1 MNGMR
6 PAPSSGIIDE
16 VRGFLSDLRRD
27 WPDLFRP
34 KPAPAEP
41 PATAPAPAPASPRA
55 LPAKPAPPPAEGTPA
70 ALFHARASHWAPR
83 MGVTFGRVRVKDQ
96 RSLWGSCSRE
106 GNLNFN
112 WRLTLAPFEVLDYV
126 VVHELA
132 HRLEMNHSRAFW
144 AHVEKF
150 VPDHRV
156 HRRWLRRNG
165 EALYRA
171 QRGAAGLALCVLL
184 GAAASAAAQGWTSLG
199 EVTGVDNLR
208 DGVEVSAGAAK
219 VRVTAFSDGVFR
231 VRLAPHGGFPKDS
244 SWAVSASPRP
254 PALSID
260 DAPDAVTLTAG
271 GVTAVVRKK
280 PLTVS
285 FVDASGSVLLADDP
299 DQPMAWSGYRVR
311 AWKKVPSDEAY
322 YGLGDKAGP
331 MNRRGRAFTLW
342 NTDAYGWQESTDPL
356 YKSIP
361 FFLGLR
367 AGRAY
372 GVFFDDAHRSSFD
385 FAAASPDVVSFG
397 AEGGDLDYY
406 FFAGPQPRAVLE
418 RFTGLV
424 GRAPLPPLWALG
436 YQQSRWSYQP
446 ESRVREVARLF
457 QEKSIPLDAIYL
469 DIDYQDGLKPF
480 TVDRSSFPTFEKM
493 VTDFRAR
500 GLRTIAIT
508 DLHIAR
514 APGRGYAPYDTGVA
528 QDVFVKNPDGTDYV
542 GPVWPGLSV
551 FPDFTLTRV
560 RAWWGGLYKDFAR
573 MGVAGF
579 WNDMNEPAVF
589 VPSKT
594 MPPAARHRLDDASVV
609 EHGAV
614 HNVFGMLN
622 ARATYEGLLALRPGE
637 RPFVLTRAAYAGA
650 WRWAASW
657 TGDNTSTW
665 NHLAM
670 STPQLMSLGVSGYGL
685 VGDDIGGFVGAPSAE
700 LLTRWT
706 ELGAFNP
713 VFRNHAQKG
722 SPDREPWVDGP
733 AHEAIR
739 RRAIER
745 RYALLPYIYTAVEEM
760 SRTGAPL
767 MRPVFFDYPAAAS
780 GDRDFLFGPD
790 LFVAPAFSEL
800 QRAEDVTL
808 PPGAWYEEGTS
819 TVHESTAPLS
829 LRPALESLP
838 VFVRAGAIVPEQA
851 VVLDESQAPKGPL
864 ELRVYPGPDCRGA
877 LYQDDGR
884 SFAYTKG
891 AYLRAA
897 YACAATAAAVEVS
910 GRLEHDG
917 YKPWWRDA
925 RLSVYGVKA
934 APRSVA
940 VDGKPVSG
948 WTYDAASGLV
958 VVTVPNAR
966 RGWRVSVAR

>member
-1 MNGMR
+1 V
-6 PAPSSGIIDE
+6 SGVLDE

-27 WPDLFRP
+27 WPELFRP
-34 KPAPAEP
+34 KPRLPEP
-41 PATAPAPAPASPRA
+41 PVLAAPPSRVLPATPAPA
-55 LPAKPAPPPAEGTPA
+55 PAEGTPA
-70 ALFHARASHWAPR
+70 ALFHARATHWAPKL
-83 MGVTFGRVRVKDQ
+83 GVTFGRVRVKDQ

-132 HRLEMNHSRAFW
+132 HRREMNHSRRFW
-144 AHVEKF
+144 AIVAEF
-150 VPDHRV
+150 VPDHRN
-156 HRRWLRRNG
+156 HRRWLRKNG

-171 QRGAAGLALCVLL
+171 QRGAAALALCVVL

-199 EVTGVDNLR
+199 AVTGVEAR
-208 DGVEVSAGAAK
+208 PDGVEVSAGISK
-219 VRVTAFSDGVFR
+219 VRVTAFADGVFR
-231 VRLAPHGGFPKDS
+231 VRLAPHGGFAKDS
-244 SWAVSASPRP
+244 SWAVIQSPRP

-260 DAPDAVTLTAG
+260 DEPDAVTVNAG
-271 GVTAVVRKK
+271 AVSAVVRKS
-280 PLTVS
+280 PFSVS
-285 FVDASGSVLLADDP
+285 FVDAQGRTLLADDP
-299 DQPMAWSGYRVR
+299 DQPMAWSGNRVR
-311 AWKKVPSDEAY
+311 AWKKVPTDEAY

-331 MNRRGRAFTLW
+331 LNRRGRAFSLW

-356 YKSIP
+356 YKAVP
-361 FFLGLR
+361 FFMGVR

-372 GVFFDDAHRSSFD
+372 GLFFDDAYRSSFD
-385 FAAASPDVVSFG
+385 FASASPDVLSFG
-397 AEGGDLDYY
+397 AEGGDMDYY
-406 FFAGPQPRAVLE
+406 FFAGPEPKTVLAE
-418 RFTGLV
+418 FTALV

-436 YQQSRWSYQP
+436 YQQCRWSYQP

-457 QEKSIPLDAIYL
+457 KEKDIPLDAIYL

-480 TVDRSSFPTFEKM
+480 TIDRSSFPTFEKM
-493 VTDFRAR
+493 VADFRAA

-514 APGRGYAPYDTGVA
+514 APGKGYAPYDTGTA
-528 QDVFVKNPDGTDYV
+528 QDAFVKNPDGTVYV

-573 MGVAGF
+573 IGVAGF

-594 MPPAARHRLDDASVV
+594 MPLTVQHRLDDGSVV
-609 EHGAV
+609 DHGAI
-614 HNVFGMLN
+614 HNVYGMLN
-622 ARATYEGLLALRPGE
+622 ARATYEGLLHLRPDE

-665 NHLAM
+665 NHLAQ
-670 STPQLMSLGVSGYGL
+670 STPQLMNLGLSGYGL
-685 VGDDIGGFVGAPSAE
+685 VGDDIGGFIGAPSAE

-733 AHEAIR
+733 QHEAIR

-767 MRPVFFDYPAAAS
+767 MRPVFFDYPAF
-780 GDRDFLFGPD
+780 GGGNDRDFLFGPD

-808 PPGAWYEEGTS
+808 PPGAWYEEGSS
-819 TVHESTAPLS
+819 TVHASTAPLS
-829 LRPALESLP
+829 LRPSLETVP
-838 VFVRAGAIVPEQA
+838 VFVRAGAIVPAQA
-851 VVLDESQAPKGPL
+851 VVRNESETPKGPL
-864 ELRVYPGPDCRGA
+864 ELSVYPGSDCRGA

-884 SFAYTKG
+884 SFSYKKG
-891 AYLRAA
+891 AYLRTA
-897 YACAATAAAVEVS
+897 YACAATDATVEVT
-910 GRLEHDG
+910 GRVEHDG
-917 YKPWWRDA
+917 FKPWWKDA
-925 RLSVYGVKA
+925 RVSVYGVKT
-934 APRSVA
+934 APRSVS
-940 VDGKPVSG
+940 VDGKPSKG
-948 WTYDAASGLV
+948 FTYDAASGLV

-966 RGWRVSVAR
+966 RAWRVTVAR